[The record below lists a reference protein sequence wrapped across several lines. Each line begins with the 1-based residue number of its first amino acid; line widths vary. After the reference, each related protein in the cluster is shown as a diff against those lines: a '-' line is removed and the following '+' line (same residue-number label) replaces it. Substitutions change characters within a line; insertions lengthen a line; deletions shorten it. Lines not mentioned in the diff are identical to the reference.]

1 MGPRRFAPYA
11 QGMTR
16 RSTTGSI
23 LAAGISVLLMA
34 GCASVE
40 DAATIQMPVA
50 SPEAVDAQPTPTT
63 DLADEPTTEAETVL
77 DCSNLLTADGY
88 ATLDERGLEF
98 RPEGDGFPPP
108 AGADL
113 VADGALEC
121 LWAAGDDRVWIARL
135 AESDELWNAR
145 VAELAPSGWTA
156 VDGPLPGALVRYPEF
171 DEDLQ
176 PAMAHVDGVTYF
188 AAPGKTLRSIVA
200 IDDDLSR

>member
-1 MGPRRFAPYA
+1 M
-11 QGMTR
+11 
-16 RSTTGSI
+16 
-23 LAAGISVLLMA
+23 
-34 GCASVE
+34 
-40 DAATIQMPVA
+40 
-50 SPEAVDAQPTPTT
+50 
-63 DLADEPTTEAETVL
+63 
-77 DCSNLLTADGY
+77 DGY
-88 ATLDERGLEF
+88 AALDDRGLEF
-98 RPEGDGFPPP
+98 RPEGDDYPQP

-156 VDGPLPGALVRYPEF
+156 VDGPVPGALVRYPEF

-188 AAPGKTLRSIVA
+188 TAPGKTLRSIVA
-200 IDDDLSR
+200 IDDELGI